1 MKHTTRIL
9 AMLLALVLCLGLSV
23 TAFAAEGNSITVKNT
38 VEGQTYK
45 LYKMLDLS
53 VSDDQTAYS
62 YTVNTAWVDFF
73 KETGKGYDY
82 VGITDGFVTWKDSA
96 SIEAFAKDAEA
107 FAKSKPLTEIA
118 KKDTTE
124 QDTNVVFENLEPGY
138 YLVTSTLGTKAT
150 VGTTPSTPNPEIK
163 EKNGVP
169 TNVKKVQE
177 DSDNSWGTVNDADI
191 GQIVNFQSTITAQ
204 AGAENYVFHDKMS
217 QGLSFNAESVV
228 VKNGNTKLVVDKDYT
243 LKTTGLADGYTFEV
257 AFQQTFCDK
266 LNPGEQIVISYS
278 ATLNEKAV
286 IAGVGNPNTSHLT
299 YGEEGKFSTTP
310 SKTITYTW
318 QFDVLKY
325 GNSKKD
331 NVLKDAQFVLLNN
344 DESKVAKF
352 TGAKFSSW
360 IDVPGEGA
368 AWDPA
373 SVLTTDANGKIH
385 VEGLDADTYKLRE
398 IKAPDGY
405 NKLSQD
411 EQFTITATKADN
423 GLTMTPVELTV
434 DVNNQSGALLPSTGG
449 MGTTIFYVLGG
460 ILAVGAA
467 VLLVT
472 KKRMERI

>member
-1 MKHTTRIL
+1 MKHMTRIL
-9 AMLLALVLCLGLSV
+9 ALLLTLVLCLGLSV
-23 TAFAAEGNSITVKNT
+23 TAFAAEGNSITVENT

-62 YTVNTAWVDFF
+62 YTVNTKWDAFF
-73 KETGKGYDY
+73 TGDGKGLQY
-82 VGITDGFVTWKDSA
+82 VEINDGFVAWKKDA
-96 SIEAFAKDAEA
+96 KIEDFAKDAEA
-107 FAKSKPLTEIA
+107 FVKDKQLTV
-118 KKDTTE
+118 TE
-124 QDTNVVFENLEPGY
+124 KTAAGNTVVFDTLEPGY

-150 VGTTPSTPNPEIK
+150 VGTTPSTPNPAIK

-191 GQIVNFQSTITAQ
+191 GQTVNFQSTITAQ

-217 QGLSFNAESVV
+217 QGLSFNEKSVV
-228 VKNGNTKLVVDKDYT
+228 VKKGNTELAVGTDYT
-243 LKTTGLADGYTFEV
+243 LNTTDLADDYTFEV

-266 LNPGEQIVISYS
+266 LNPGDTIVISYS
-278 ATLNEKAV
+278 ATLNDKAV
-286 IAGVGNPNTSHLT
+286 IAGEGNPNTSHLT

-325 GNSKKD
+325 GNDKKE
-331 NVLKDAQFVLLNN
+331 NKLPGAQFVLLNADAN
-344 DESKVAKF
+344 KVAKF
-352 TGAKFSSW
+352 TGIKFNSW
-360 IDVPGEGA
+360 IEPPVDGV

-373 SVLTTDANGKIH
+373 SVLTTDDNGEIH
-385 VEGLDADTYKLRE
+385 VEGLDADTYNLRE
-398 IKAPDGY
+398 IKAPSGY

-411 EQFTITATKADN
+411 ETFTITATKADN
-423 GLTMTPVELTV
+423 GLTMTTEALTV
-434 DVNNQSGALLPSTGG
+434 EVNNQSGALLPSTGG

-472 KKRMERI
+472 KKRMERG